1 MCHCECAVKLNSLIN
16 SIDNK
21 TLRRECEDIGEYV
34 IKILD
39 KRITD
44 LPESLEKSN
53 KHSYH
58 STNYYLLQK
67 HFLLKAVEDVNN
79 ELTRNNAGFIIDV
92 SDVF

>member
-44 LPESLEKSN
+44 LSESLEKSS
-53 KHSYH
+53 KHSRH